1 MNKIASSGPP
11 SKMFIVH
18 LYVRFI
24 FERSLKMV
32 NSAMRIVR
40 ANLNLFRQGVLF
52 MLLDLLQPAN
62 PNLGSGDMGSF

>member
-1 MNKIASSGPP
+1 MNKIASSGPS

-24 FERSLKMV
+24 FFERSLKMV

-40 ANLNLFRQGVLF
+40 ANLNLSRQGVLF
-52 MLLDLLQPAN
+52 MLLD
-62 PNLGSGDMGSF
+62 